1 MYWRSVK
8 WHTLRGAGSDGDFRL
23 DFDPRVR
30 LEFHGSKIS
39 SDGGLLLYRE
49 LDEALGL
56 FDQTV
61 RFLRDTRKGK
71 NGIHTLMGLL
81 RQSVFGRLAGYEDV
95 NDAQRLARDPVMR
108 QIIGGRAVDGQAAS
122 SSQMGRFETE
132 VLATAANRDALA
144 DMPGQWID
152 AVHERQGLNYIT
164 LDMDSSVSPTHGDQ
178 EGTAWNGHFG
188 CNCYHPLFIFN
199 QFGHLERCALRKGN
213 VHSADDWKALLTP
226 VIARYA
232 ERDIMRFFRGD
243 AAFAIPELYETLE
256 SEGYFYAIRLKRNP
270 LLDKKIGHRLTRPV
284 GRPSKT
290 KVKRFYET
298 FEYQAASWSK
308 PRQVVAKI
316 EWHPGELFA
325 KVGYIVTNLPFA
337 PKELFRF
344 YNQRGSAEQH
354 IKEGKNAITWTR
366 LSCKRFCDN
375 EVRLQLHALAYNLG
389 VFLQGVDLPEEIADW
404 SLTSIQSRLIKIG
417 ARVVRHARKITFQLA
432 EVAVSGAI
440 FGQIINAIRNIK
452 PPPRPA

>member
-1 MYWRSVK
+1 MA
-8 WHTLRGAGSDGDFRL
+8 HPTGAGSESDFRL

-49 LDEALGL
+49 LDDALGL
-56 FDQTV
+56 FGKAV

-71 NGIHTLMGLL
+71 NGVHTLMGLL
-81 RQSVFGRLAGYEDV
+81 RQSIFGRLAGYEDV
-95 NDAQRLARDPVMR
+95 NDAVRLSRDPVMR
-108 QIIGGRAVDGQAAS
+108 QIIGGRAVDTQAAS

-132 VLATAANRDALA
+132 VLATAANREALA

-152 AVHERQGLNYIT
+152 AVHGRQGLNYIT
-164 LDMDSSVSPTHGDQ
+164 LDMDSSVSPTHGAQ

-199 QFGHLERCALRKGN
+199 QFGHLERCALRNGS
-213 VHSADDWKALLTP
+213 VHSADDWKALLIP

-232 ERDIMRFFRGD
+232 ERDIMRFFRAD

-256 SEGYFYAIRLKRNP
+256 AEGYRYAIRLKKNAV
-270 LLDKKIGHRLTRPV
+270 LEEKISHQLTRPV

-290 KVKRFYET
+290 KIKRFYEV

-316 EWHPGELFA
+316 EWYPGDLFPR
-325 KVGYIVTNLPFA
+325 VGFVVTNLPME
-337 PKELFRF
+337 PEWIIRF
-344 YNQRGSAEQH
+344 YNQRGTAEQH

-389 VFLQGVDLPEEIADW
+389 VFLQGLDLPEEVADW

-417 ARVVRHARKITFQLA
+417 AKVVRHARKITFQLA
-432 EVAVSGAI
+432 EVAVSGYV
-440 FGQIINAIRNIK
+440 FGRILAAIRALK

>member
-1 MYWRSVK
+1 MA
-8 WHTLRGAGSDGDFRL
+8 HPMGAGSESDFRL
-23 DFDPRVR
+23 DFDPRGR

-49 LDEALGL
+49 LDEAFGL
-56 FDQTV
+56 FDKTV
-61 RFLRDTRKGK
+61 RLLRDTRKGK
-71 NGIHTLMGLL
+71 NGAHTLLGLL

-95 NDAQRLARDPVMR
+95 NDAVRLSRDPVMR
-108 QIIGGRAVDGQAAS
+108 QIIGGRAIDGRAAS

-152 AVHERQGLNYIT
+152 AVYDRQGLNYIT
-164 LDMDSSVSPTHGDQ
+164 LDMDSSVSPTHGAQ

-213 VHSADDWKALLTP
+213 VHSADGWKALLTP

-243 AAFAIPELYETLE
+243 AAFAIPEIYETLE
-256 SEGYFYAIRLKRNP
+256 AEGYHYAIRLKKNAV
-270 LLDKKIGHRLTRPV
+270 LDEKISYRLSRPV

-290 KVKRFYET
+290 KIKRFYET

-308 PRQVVAKI
+308 PRKVVAKI

-325 KVGYIVTNLPFA
+325 KTGYIVTNLPFA

-344 YNQRGSAEQH
+344 YNQRGTAEQH

-389 VFLQGVDLPEEIADW
+389 VFLQGVDLPEEVADW
-404 SLTSIQSRLIKIG
+404 SLTSIQSRLIKLG

-432 EVAVSGAI
+432 EVAVNGPL
-440 FGQIINAIRNIK
+440 FGQIITAIRNIK

>member
-1 MYWRSVK
+1 
-8 WHTLRGAGSDGDFRL
+8 
-23 DFDPRVR
+23 
-30 LEFHGSKIS
+30 
-39 SDGGLLLYRE
+39 
-49 LDEALGL
+49 
-56 FDQTV
+56 
-61 RFLRDTRKGK
+61 
-71 NGIHTLMGLL
+71 MGLL

-95 NDAQRLARDPVMR
+95 NDAERLARDPVMR
-108 QIIGGRAVDGQAAS
+108 QIIGGRAVDAQAAS

-132 VLATAANRDALA
+132 VLATAHNRDALA

-152 AVHERQGLNYIT
+152 AVHERQGLNDIT
-164 LDMDSSVSPTHGDQ
+164 LDMDSSVSPTHGAQ

-199 QFGHLERCALRKGN
+199 QFGHLERCALRNGN
-213 VHSADDWKALLTP
+213 VHSADDWKALLAP

-232 ERDIMRFFRGD
+232 QRDIMRFFRGD

-256 SEGYFYAIRLKRNP
+256 TAKYSYAIRLKKNAV
-270 LLDKKIGHRLTRPV
+270 LEEKISHRLTRPV

-290 KVKRFYET
+290 KVKRFYEA

-308 PRQVVAKI
+308 QRQVVAKI
-316 EWHPGELFA
+316 EWHPGELFPRL
-325 KVGYIVTNLPFA
+325 GFIVTNIPFA
-337 PKELFRF
+337 PKELFQF
-344 YNQRGSAEQH
+344 YNQRGTAEQH

-366 LSCKRFCDN
+366 LSCKRFRDN

-432 EVAVSGAI
+432 EVAVRGTLL
-440 FGQIINAIRNIK
+440 G
-452 PPPRPA
+452 

>member
-1 MYWRSVK
+1 MD
-8 WHTLRGAGSDGDFRL
+8 HPMGAGSEADFRL

-30 LEFHGSKIS
+30 FEFHGSKIS
-39 SDGGLLLYRE
+39 SDGGLLIYRE

-56 FDQTV
+56 FNKTV

-71 NGIHTLMGLL
+71 NGVHTLMGLL

-95 NDAQRLARDPVMR
+95 NDAERLARDPVMR
-108 QIIGGRAVDGQAAS
+108 QIIGGRAVDAQAAS

-132 VLATAANRDALA
+132 VLATTYNRDALA

-152 AVHERQGLNYIT
+152 AVHDRQGLSYIT
-164 LDMDSSVSPTHGDQ
+164 LDMDSSVSPTHGAQ

-199 QFGHLERCALRKGN
+199 QFGHLERCALRNGN

-226 VIARYA
+226 VINRYA
-232 ERDIMRFFRGD
+232 QRDIMRFFRGD
-243 AAFAIPELYETLE
+243 AAFAIPELYEALE
-256 SEGYFYAIRLKRNP
+256 SAGYSYAIRLKKNAV
-270 LLDKKIGHRLTRPV
+270 LEEKISHRLTRPV

-290 KVKRFYET
+290 KVKRFYEA

-308 PRQVVAKI
+308 SREVVAKI
-316 EWHPGELFA
+316 EWHPGELFPRL
-325 KVGYIVTNLPFA
+325 GFIVTNIPFT

-344 YNQRGSAEQH
+344 YNQRGTAEQH

-389 VFLQGVDLPEEIADW
+389 VFLQGVDLPEEITDW

-432 EVAVSGAI
+432 EVAVSGKL
-440 FGQIINAIRNIK
+440 FGQIIAAIRNIK
-452 PPPRPA
+452 PPPRSA

>member
-1 MYWRSVK
+1 MA
-8 WHTLRGAGSDGDFRL
+8 HPMGAGSEGDFRL
-23 DFDPRVR
+23 DFDPRVL

-49 LDEALGL
+49 LDEALSL
-56 FDQTV
+56 FDKTV

-71 NGIHTLMGLL
+71 NGVHTLMGLL

-95 NDAQRLARDPVMR
+95 NDAARLSPDPVMR

-122 SSQMGRFETE
+122 CSQMGRFETE
-132 VLATAANRDALA
+132 LLATTDNRDALA
-144 DMPGQWID
+144 DMPGQWIE
-152 AVHERQGLNYIT
+152 AVHESQGLNYIT
-164 LDMDSSVSPTHGDQ
+164 LDMDSSVSPTHGAQ

-199 QFGHLERCALRKGN
+199 QFGHLERCALRAGN

-232 ERDIMRFFRGD
+232 QRDIMRFFRGD
-243 AAFAIPELYETLE
+243 AAFAIPDLYETLE
-256 SEGYFYAIRLKRNP
+256 AEGYHYAIRLKKNAV
-270 LLDKKIGHRLTRPV
+270 LEGQISHRLTRPV

-308 PRQVVAKI
+308 PRWVVAKI

-325 KVGYIVTNLPFA
+325 KTGYIVTNLPFA
-337 PKELFRF
+337 PKEVFRF
-344 YNQRGSAEQH
+344 YNQRGTAEQH

-389 VFLQGVDLPEEIADW
+389 VFLQSVELPVEIADW
-404 SLTSIQSRLIKIG
+404 SLTSIQSRLIKVG
-417 ARVVRHARKITFQLA
+417 ARVVYHARKITFQLA
-432 EVAVSGAI
+432 EVAVSGAL
-440 FGQIINAIRNIK
+440 FRQILTAIRNIK